1 MKLRK
6 SESSPLQLHIPM
18 ENTESVATEN
28 DTDKQL
34 LKLDEVDLLD
44 LIYNLKY
51 NLTIR
56 IIKLC
61 NR

>member
-1 MKLRK
+1 
-6 SESSPLQLHIPM
+6 M